1 MSYQCPL
8 CSLPLIARRGGFE
21 CENNHQF
28 DSAKEG
34 YVNLMPVQH
43 KRSKQPGDN
52 VEMMQ
57 ARRRF
62 LATDHYHP
70 LRAAVVKLC
79 VAYTED
85 ITSKLLDMGCGE
97 GYYTAYISEQLLAKQ
112 PQSICYGLDISKV
125 AIRYAAKRYTSDA
138 MQFCVASSQRLPF
151 ADGSLNTIVR
161 IYAPCH
167 AQELARVVA
176 DQGVVITVTPAARHL
191 YQLKERVYQQVHLH
205 DETPEQIAGFSLIEE
220 SKLGYDMT
228 LTGQQ
233 ADDLLQMTPFAWKA
247 NAMVRSQLAGAAQ
260 FICRAD
266 FMIRVYRKYEPD

>member
-8 CSLPLIARRGGFE
+8 CSLPLIARYGGFE

-62 LATDHYHP
+62 LATGHYHP
-70 LRAAVVKLC
+70 LRAAVAKLC
-79 VAYTED
+79 ITYTEG
-85 ITSKLLDMGCGE
+85 TTGQLLDIGCGE
-97 GYYTAYISEQLLAKQ
+97 GYYTAYIGEQLLAKQ

-151 ADGSLNTIVR
+151 ADGSLDAIVR

-167 AQELARVVA
+167 AQELARALA
-176 DQGVVITVTPAARHL
+176 DQGIVITVTPAARHL

-205 DETPEQIAGFSLIEE
+205 DETPEQIAGFTLIEE
-220 SKLGYDMT
+220 SKLSYDMA

-260 FICRAD
+260 FMCSAD
-266 FMIRVYRKYEPD
+266 FMIRVYRKCEPD